1 MLFIQFTLHG
11 GFLLLKVFLGE
22 WGPAEANC
30 PGAEGAGDFP
40 RGCGAVSYTHLPAE
54 GEGKSNLFPVF
65 KPDAFRYMKKGGG
78 RRNLPFTV
86 IAGINTDQKIFGGF
100 ISVMY
105 CEGTFFY
112 RTRFYGRSVFICCI
126 NIKERKME
134 TGSIRPSV

>member
-1 MLFIQFTLHG
+1 MDKIQRHQHDSRAAWRGKLCNGPIGNSGKLPVG
-11 GFLLLKVFLGE
+11 G
-22 WGPAEANC
+22 
-30 PGAEGAGDFP
+30 
-40 RGCGAVSYTHLPAE
+40 PAE

-65 KPDAFRYMKKGGG
+65 KPDAFRYMKKGRG

-86 IAGINTDQKIFGGF
+86 IIGINTDQKILGGF

-105 CEGTFFY
+105 CEGNFFY